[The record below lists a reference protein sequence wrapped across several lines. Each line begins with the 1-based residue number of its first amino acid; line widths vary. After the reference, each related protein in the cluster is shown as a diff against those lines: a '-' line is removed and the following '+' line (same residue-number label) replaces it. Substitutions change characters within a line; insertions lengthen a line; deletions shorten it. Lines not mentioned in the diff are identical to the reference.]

1 MIYNT
6 FFCSDLW
13 AHTYIQIKTKE
24 NIRYLVK
31 IIMIHKKCLNSLRL
45 ATKYTKKYNRK
56 KGIDWLFICDL
67 GPVSQKF
74 VRTIFALRI
83 R

>member
-6 FFCSDLW
+6 FLNFCSDLW

-31 IIMIHKKCLNSLRL
+31 IIMIHKKMFKLASTSL
-45 ATKYTKKYNRK
+45 
-56 KGIDWLFICDL
+56 
-67 GPVSQKF
+67 
-74 VRTIFALRI
+74 
-83 R
+83 